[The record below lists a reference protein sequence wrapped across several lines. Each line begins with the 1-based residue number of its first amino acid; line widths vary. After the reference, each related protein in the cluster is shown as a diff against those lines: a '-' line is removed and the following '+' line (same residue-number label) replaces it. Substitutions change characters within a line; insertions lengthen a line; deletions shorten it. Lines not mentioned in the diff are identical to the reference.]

1 MSTQAIATEVKTTG
15 IKDADEFVSK
25 AREMGL
31 IVEIGFTNSEAVY
44 FSDGRLMLPEVLTVG
59 VTVTIPVPEEL
70 DGSYL
75 AMMQRCNT
83 LRSYWTKRRAPRARG
98 RWVQGNHS
106 TLGGHEDLHVKHR
119 VYTRLSSMAAEL
131 QSLQKLAQD

>member
-1 MSTQAIATEVKTTG
+1 MSTQATATEVKTTG
-15 IKDADEFVSK
+15 IKDADEFVAK
-25 AREMGL
+25 AKELGL
-31 IVEIGFTNSEAVY
+31 TVEIGFTNSEAIY
-44 FSDGRLMLPEVLTVG
+44 FSDGRLMLPEVLTVS
-59 VTVTIPVPEEL
+59 VTVTIPVPDEL

-83 LRSYWTKRRAPRARG
+83 LRSYWTKRKAPRARG

-119 VYTRLSSMAAEL
+119 VYSRLASMKAEL
-131 QSLQKLAQD
+131 ESLEKLARD